1 LVHARL
7 DPTADSPDWTL
18 TWSNAGHPPPLI
30 RAHDG
35 HVTQLVEHD
44 MLFHRA
50 LGPCDRTEHRRRLPP
65 GSTLLLYTDGL
76 VERRGHD
83 MYATVAQLVDLLA
96 RLGDRPLDELL
107 HRISNRLTDPSPED
121 DVVLLAVRTPVIAQR

>member
-1 LVHARL
+1 MREVLLPVNGQCVGVGCAGRCTGRRAL
-7 DPTADSPDWTL
+7 APRPAVF
-18 TWSNAGHPPPLI
+18 WSSA
-30 RAHDG
+30 
-35 HVTQLVEHD
+35 
-44 MLFHRA
+44 A

-76 VERRGHD
+76 VERRSHD
-83 MYATVAQLVDLLA
+83 MHATVAQLVTLLA